1 MRMPASAAGVLLPP
15 MNPITLSFSP
25 ELEREFWAGY
35 SRDSMIFVR
44 VLLTLGIALY
54 TAFCL
59 WDWVLFRPYLDT
71 LWTIRL
77 GVVVPTLAAAIGAT
91 YFDSTRPHWQLTTGS
106 AVYVGISGLAFMM
119 PAVPVPLAETHFH
132 PGVQMSL
139 VFAFAALRLR
149 FLYASAFSALSLL
162 TYFLVADLWVGFSS
176 DALIS
181 SAFFLVGTA
190 LVGMLTSYLLE
201 RYSRNNFLLQR
212 ENARLLDQVE
222 REKNGAEAANAS
234 KTRFLAA
241 ASHDLRQPL
250 HTIGLLIDCLRDRQT
265 EPASREMAD
274 DIHGAVQ
281 SMENLFNG
289 LLDISRLDAEM
300 IEPSRF
306 AFPVARLFETLSNRF
321 LPQAETRGLRLRFRP
336 SRAWIESDPVLLERI
351 LGNLIANALKYTE
364 TGGVLVAARAR
375 GGRIRIVVVD
385 TGLGIAPEEQARVF
399 EEFFQ
404 IDNPER
410 DRAKGLGL
418 GLSIVR
424 RTADLLGHPLT
435 LRSRVGR
442 GTIFSLDVPAAIA
455 RHEHPASPEARE
467 TVDLRGLFVLVI
479 DDEAGIRAAMQIAL
493 EGASARVETAAS
505 GADAIVALARHLRDP
520 DVILSDYRLRDH
532 ETGLEAIDR
541 VRRALGAE
549 IPAAIVTGDLAS
561 ADLARIRARGI
572 TLAHKPLSATRL
584 RSLVRATV
592 DAGADAQPVFDRSLS
607 S

>member
-1 MRMPASAAGVLLPP
+1 MSMPASVAGLLLPA

-44 VLLTLGIALY
+44 VLLTLGIVLY
-54 TAFCL
+54 SLFCV
-59 WDWVLFRPYLDT
+59 WDWVLFRPYVDT
-71 LWTIRL
+71 LWMIRL
-77 GVVVPTLAAAIGAT
+77 GVVVPTLAGAIGAT
-91 YFDSTRPHWQLTTGS
+91 YFESTRRHWQLITGL

-119 PAVPVPLAETHFH
+119 PAVPLALAETHFH

-139 VFAFAALRLR
+139 VFSFAALRLR

-162 TYFLVADLWVGFSS
+162 TYFAIASAWVGFSS
-176 DALIS
+176 DALLS

-212 ENARLLDQVE
+212 ENERLLERVE
-222 REKNGAEAANAS
+222 REKEVAEAANAS

-250 HTIGLLIDCLRDRQT
+250 HTIGLLIDCLRDRQA
-265 EPASREMAD
+265 EPANRAMAE

-281 SMENLFNG
+281 AMENLFNG

-300 IEPSRF
+300 VEPARF

-321 LPQAETRGLRLRFRP
+321 TPQAEARGLRLRFRP
-336 SRAWIESDPVLLERI
+336 SSAWIESDPVLIERI

-364 TGGVLVAARAR
+364 SGGVLVASRAR
-375 GGRIRIVVVD
+375 GGRVRLQVVD
-385 TGLGIAPEEQARVF
+385 TGLGIATEEQTRVF

-404 IDNPER
+404 IANPER

-418 GLSIVR
+418 GLSIVK

-435 LRSRVGR
+435 LRSRIGR
-442 GTIFSLDVPAAIA
+442 GSTFSLEVPASIA
-455 RHEHPASPEARE
+455 RFEPPARPRDHASA
-467 TVDLRGLFVLVI
+467 DLSGLFVLVI
-479 DDEAGIRAAMQIAL
+479 DDEDGIRSAMQIAL
-493 EGASARVETAAS
+493 ESASANVVSAAS
-505 GADAIVALARHLRDP
+505 GRDAISRLAKHLRDP

-532 ETGLEAIDR
+532 ETGLDAIDV

-549 IPAAIVTGDLAS
+549 IPAAIVTGDLATE
-561 ADLARIRARGI
+561 DLARIRARGI
-572 TLAHKPLSATRL
+572 GLAHKPLSATRL
-584 RSLVRATV
+584 RALVRALV
-592 DAGADAQPVFDRSLS
+592 EGVSGIPEPAGTRR
-607 S
+607 